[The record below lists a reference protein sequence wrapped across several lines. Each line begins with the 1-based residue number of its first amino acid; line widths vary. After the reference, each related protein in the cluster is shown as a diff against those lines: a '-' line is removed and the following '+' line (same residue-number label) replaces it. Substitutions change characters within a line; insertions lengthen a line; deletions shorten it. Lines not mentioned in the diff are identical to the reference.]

1 MVRDNAIMAGITT
14 EAQFFFIP
22 KQGADDEMEDRFL
35 EGLIKGAQKTVAYCV
50 ANHPYTDRTG
60 TNTKSFGWAAIK
72 DGQVIGGTL
81 PDSET
86 GDIAVPVSGGVGVS
100 RGAGGQFVSAGGKRP
115 QVVVGGSSGYSGYL
129 ELGTSRMQPFP
140 TIRPALNATKPDYA
154 KSLTGIL

>member
-35 EGLIKGAQKTVAYCV
+35 EGLIKGAQK
-50 ANHPYTDRTG
+50 
-60 TNTKSFGWAAIK
+60 
-72 DGQVIGGTL
+72 
-81 PDSET
+81 PDSAT

-100 RGAGGQFVSAGGKRP
+100 RGEGGQFASAGGKRP
-115 QVVVGGSSGYSGYL
+115 QVVVGSSSGYGGYL

-140 TIRPALNATKPDYA
+140 YIRPAMEAN
-154 KSLTGIL
+154 KSTFRKELTGIL